1 MRPLNH
7 NIRRFCTVI
16 IGTVFFAA
24 GLLKLIDP
32 VGAGMV
38 IGEYFKFFHLGFL
51 VILAKPAGVFLS
63 LLETITGAALI
74 TGV

>member
-7 NIRRFCTVI
+7 NIRRACTVI

-38 IGEYFKFFHLGFL
+38 IGEYFKFFHCLKL
-51 VILAKPAGVFLS
+51 SQERLLLQVFIERLQH
-63 LLETITGAALI
+63 GRPPC
-74 TGV
+74 